1 MPESATPGDGA
12 AKGRLVGFAAL
23 GALLVLVGVA
33 FYSSREGRES
43 GAPPPQP
50 PAATA
55 ATPSQSPVPVPQE
68 PVPAATPPPA
78 TTSTASPDLTRT
90 PRGTESLPKT
100 ARQGGGTVSTTI
112 EDIALSPKAR
122 LMAERLKCVCG
133 CNDILATCTC
143 KKTPGS
149 RDMKKYLQELV
160 TAGKTPSEVESAMV
174 ARYGEKVLP

>member
-33 FYSSREGRES
+33 FYSSRERES

-55 ATPSQSPVPVPQE
+55 TTPAPVPQE
-68 PVPAATPPPA
+68 PAPAAAPPPA
-78 TTSTASPDLTRT
+78 TTSTATPDLTRP
-90 PRGTESLPKT
+90 PRVTEALPKT
-100 ARQGGGTVSTTI
+100 ARQGGGVVSATI
-112 EDIALSPKAR
+112 EDITLSPKAR